1 MSGDIFDEE
10 DELKAKLQPY
20 MKSNLTEQEWL
31 QFQKL
36 IVDINRINNRQQ
48 HIHERLIEWLENVSV
63 QSDQNSMLNDD
74 WMKQLGFQQDSRRAA
89 ALIRMEA
96 GDEQSLD
103 SQQLLAMCSQFG
115 MTSLFLLSL
124 TNGDQ
129 LLLFELTHTKTSK
142 ERKQIYELVKQLHQ
156 CLEQEC
162 MLRVLIATVQPF
174 HVQTKLAE
182 ALQQLRFTL
191 SVGQSLSPSERVY
204 VSWKLALEM
213 SIVRQYTEVKRTTW
227 LEQLIRQLT
236 TLDRE
241 SIDTI
246 RYFFQYGC
254 SVSDTAK
261 AMHVHRNTLVYR
273 LDKIKQE
280 TGCDL
285 RQFHDAMKMKLA
297 WCIYHFVTLNNNHG

>member
-142 ERKQIYELVKQLHQ
+142 ERKQVFDKYVRE
-156 CLEQEC
+156 
-162 MLRVLIATVQPF
+162 R
-174 HVQTKLAE
+174 AE
-182 ALQQLRFTL
+182 E
-191 SVGQSLSPSERVY
+191 ER
-204 VSWKLALEM
+204 
-213 SIVRQYTEVKRTTW
+213 
-227 LEQLIRQLT
+227 
-236 TLDRE
+236 RE
-241 SIDTI
+241 KKN
-246 RYFFQYGC
+246 R
-254 SVSDTAK
+254 
-261 AMHVHRNTLVYR
+261 
-273 LDKIKQE
+273 
-280 TGCDL
+280 
-285 RQFHDAMKMKLA
+285 
-297 WCIYHFVTLNNNHG
+297 